1 LLHGQESIAFGDA
14 GYQGIEKR
22 PDAKSDVNW
31 QTAMGP
37 GKRKALDKEKAAD
50 ALIDQAEKIKAGIRA
65 KVEHPFRVI
74 KRQFG
79 FIKVRFKRAEEK
91 HRATHHAVCVIESV
105 DSSHEVDGSMG
116 MSAPETRAKVKIGF
130 LERMCKITKN
140 LIKRQILLIEV
151 SCSAYS

>member
-1 LLHGQESIAFGDA
+1 
-14 GYQGIEKR
+14 
-22 PDAKSDVNW
+22 
-31 QTAMGP
+31 
-37 GKRKALDKEKAAD
+37 
-50 ALIDQAEKIKAGIRA
+50 
-65 KVEHPFRVI
+65 VEHPFRVI